1 MAGTFVPFFEKHAA
15 DDALPEYQFT
25 QYRPDRAELPPPA
38 PEFQPPGPEIVEP
51 EAVTDQEERPPAPQ
65 KVQRIDRSEL
75 KAKLQSDL
83 RNAIALSLPEESI
96 RQITNEL
103 AKLRPPPSSSPDQ
116 SLESDNAASA
126 EPGDAADKTNI
137 TLEKDGDKVTNITVE
152 CDCGQVIE
160 LDCVY

>member
-25 QYRPDRAELPPPA
+25 QYRPDRVELPPPS
-38 PEFQPPGPEIVEP
+38 EFQPPEPVAAEP
-51 EAVTDQEERPPAPQ
+51 EAAADQERPPAPQ

-103 AKLRPPPSSSPDQ
+103 AKLRPPASSSPDQ
-116 SLESDNAASA
+116 SLESDNAASP
-126 EPGDAADKTNI
+126 EPGDSADKTNI